1 MKLSLHS
8 NSAKKTNISKY
19 YKGLHMFTE
28 VSPRS
33 GRLLVQQ
40 KGVNGYSAFV
50 PHPLPPNPPLKI
62 DDEMSRLMERANRAL
77 GRLDGCTYT
86 LPNPDLFIY
95 MYIRKEAVLSSQI
108 EGTQASLDDLL
119 EYEGNIEGKSS
130 PDDINEISNYVDAMN
145 YGLERL
151 QELPL
156 SLRLIKEIHARL
168 MSGIRGGH
176 KSPGEFRTTQNWIGG
191 TSPGNAAFVPPPANE
206 LLPCLGDLE
215 KFLHDETV
223 PPLLKAGLA
232 HAQFETIHPFLDGNG
247 RMGRLLIAF
256 ILCHDQVLEKPL
268 LYLSLFFKKHRQEYY
283 ERLNAVRRDGDWEGW
298 IKYYLQGVYE
308 ISKQATDAAKAI
320 MDLMSL
326 DRQKAAGLGKAA
338 PTAMALLEL
347 LYRRPYVTIP
357 YVARELG
364 ISSPAA
370 GKAVTNLVMLGIM
383 TEVSGKKRDR
393 VFLHES
399 YLSIIREGT
408 ELYG

>member
-1 MKLSLHS
+1 
-8 NSAKKTNISKY
+8 
-19 YKGLHMFTE
+19 MFAE
-28 VSPRS
+28 VSPRG
-33 GRLLVQQ
+33 GRLVVQQ
-40 KGVNGYSAFV
+40 KGADGYSAFV
-50 PHPLPPNPPLKI
+50 PNPLPPNPPLQI

-86 LPNPDLFIY
+86 LPNPDLFLY
-95 MYIRKEAVLSSQI
+95 MYVRKEAVLSSQI

-119 EYEGNIEGKSS
+119 EYEGKIESKRSL
-130 PDDINEISNYVDAMN
+130 DDLGEVSNYVDAMN

-151 QELPL
+151 QEFPL
-156 SLRLIKEIHARL
+156 SLRLISEIHARL
-168 MSGIRGGH
+168 MVGIRGGH
-176 KSPGEFRTTQNWIGG
+176 KNPGEFRTSQNWIGG
-191 TSPGNAAFVPPPANE
+191 TRPGNAAFVPPPAHE
-206 LLPCLGDLE
+206 VLPCLGELE
-215 KFLHDETV
+215 KFLHDDTV
-223 PPLLKAGLA
+223 PSLLKAGLA

-247 RMGRLLIAF
+247 RMGRLLITF

-268 LYLSLFFKKHRQEYY
+268 LYLSLFFKKQRQEYY

-298 IKYYLQGVYE
+298 VKYYLQGVYE
-308 ISKQATDAAKAI
+308 ISKQAADTAKAI
-320 MDLMSL
+320 MDLMAV

-338 PTAMALLEL
+338 PTALALLEL

-357 YVARELG
+357 HVARELG

-370 GKAVTNLVMLGIM
+370 GKAVNNLAGLDIL

-408 ELYG
+408 EVFG

>member
-1 MKLSLHS
+1 
-8 NSAKKTNISKY
+8 
-19 YKGLHMFTE
+19 MFTE
-28 VSPRS
+28 VSPRG
-33 GRLLVQQ
+33 GRLVVQQ
-40 KGVNGYSAFV
+40 KGAEGYSAFV
-50 PHPLPPNPPLKI
+50 PHPLPPNPPLQI
-62 DDEMSRLMERANRAL
+62 DDEMGWLMERANRAL

-86 LPNPDLFIY
+86 LPNPDLFLY
-95 MYIRKEAVLSSQI
+95 MYVRKEAVLSSQI

-119 EYEGNIEGKSS
+119 EYEGETEGKSS
-130 PDDINEISNYVDAMN
+130 PDDINEVSNYVDAMN

-168 MSGIRGGH
+168 MAGIRGGH
-176 KSPGEFRTTQNWIGG
+176 KSPGEFRTSQNWIGG
-191 TSPGNAAFVPPPANE
+191 TRPGNAAFVPPPANE
-206 LLPCLGDLE
+206 VVTCLGDLE
-215 KFLHDETV
+215 KFLHDESV

-320 MDLMSL
+320 MDLMAR
-326 DRQKAAGLGKAA
+326 DRQKVTGLGKAA
-338 PTAMALLEL
+338 PTALALLEM
-347 LYRRPYVTIP
+347 LYRKPYVTIP
-357 YVARELG
+357 YVARELR

-370 GKAVTNLVMLGIM
+370 SKAVNNLAALGILI
-383 TEVSGKKRDR
+383 EVSGKKRDR

-408 ELYG
+408 ELYR

>member
-1 MKLSLHS
+1 
-8 NSAKKTNISKY
+8 
-19 YKGLHMFTE
+19 MFTE
-28 VSPRS
+28 VSPRG
-33 GRLLVQQ
+33 GRLVIQQ
-40 KGVNGYSAFV
+40 KGTDGYSAFV
-50 PHPLPPNPPLKI
+50 PNPLPPKPPLMI

-86 LPNPDLFIY
+86 LPNPDLFLY
-95 MYIRKEAVLSSQI
+95 MYVRKEAVLSSQI

-119 EYEGNIEGKSS
+119 EYEGEIEGKSS
-130 PDDINEISNYVDAMN
+130 PDDINEVSNYVDAMN

-151 QELPL
+151 RELPL
-156 SLRLIKEIHARL
+156 SLRLIGEIHALL
-168 MSGIRGGH
+168 MAGIRGGH
-176 KSPGEFRTTQNWIGG
+176 KSPGEFRASQNWIGG
-191 TSPGNAAFVPPPANE
+191 TRPGNAAFVPPPAHE
-206 LLPCLGDLE
+206 VLPCLGDLE

-247 RMGRLLIAF
+247 RMGRLLISF

-268 LYLSLFFKKHRQEYY
+268 LYLSLFFKKYRQEYY

-298 IKYYLQGVYE
+298 IKFYLQGVYE

-320 MDLMSL
+320 MDLMAQ
-326 DRQKAAGLGKAA
+326 DRQKAAGLGKAS
-338 PTAMALLEL
+338 PTALALLDM

-370 GKAVTNLVMLGIM
+370 SKAVGNLTTLGILK
-383 TEVSGKKRDR
+383 EVSGKKRDR

-408 ELYG
+408 EIYR

>member
-1 MKLSLHS
+1 
-8 NSAKKTNISKY
+8 
-19 YKGLHMFTE
+19 MFTE
-28 VSPRS
+28 VSPRG
-33 GRLLVQQ
+33 GRLVVQQ
-40 KGVNGYSAFV
+40 KGADGYSAFV
-50 PHPLPPNPPLKI
+50 PNPLPPNPPLQI

-86 LPNPDLFIY
+86 LPNPDLFLY
-95 MYIRKEAVLSSQI
+95 MYVRKEAVLSSQI

-119 EYEGNIEGKSS
+119 EYEGEIEGKSS
-130 PDDINEISNYVDAMN
+130 PEDINEVSNYVDAMN

-168 MSGIRGGH
+168 MAGIRGGH
-176 KSPGEFRTTQNWIGG
+176 KGPGEFRASQNWIGG
-191 TSPGNAAFVPPPANE
+191 TRPGNAVFVPPPANE
-206 LLPCLGDLE
+206 VLPCLGELE
-215 KFLHDETV
+215 KFLHDEAI
-223 PPLLKAGLA
+223 PSLLKAGLA

-320 MDLMSL
+320 MDLIAA
-326 DRQKAAGLGKAA
+326 DRQKVAGLGKAA
-338 PTAMALLEL
+338 PTALALLEL

-357 YVARELG
+357 YVARELD

-370 GKAVTNLVMLGIM
+370 GKAVNNLVTLGIL

-393 VFLHES
+393 VFLHEY
-399 YLSIIREGT
+399 YLAIIREGT
-408 ELYG
+408 ELYR

>member
-1 MKLSLHS
+1 
-8 NSAKKTNISKY
+8 
-19 YKGLHMFTE
+19 MFTE

-33 GRLLVQQ
+33 GRLVVQQ
-40 KGVNGYSAFV
+40 KGADGYSAFV
-50 PHPLPPNPPLKI
+50 PNPLPTKPPLQI

-86 LPNPDLFIY
+86 LPNPDLFLY
-95 MYIRKEAVLSSQI
+95 MYVRKEAVLSSQI

-119 EYEGNIEGKSS
+119 EFEGEVAGKSS
-130 PDDINEISNYVDAMN
+130 PDDINEVSNYVAAMN

-156 SLRLIKEIHARL
+156 SLRLIKEIHAKL

-191 TSPGNAAFVPPPANE
+191 TRPGNAAFVPPPANE
-206 LLPCLGDLE
+206 VLPCLGELE
-215 KFLHDETV
+215 KFLHDDAV
-223 PPLLKAGLA
+223 PPLIKAGLA

-268 LYLSLFFKKHRQEYY
+268 LYLSLFFKKYRQEYY
-283 ERLNAVRRDGDWEGW
+283 ERLNAVRKDGDWEGW

-308 ISKQATDAAKAI
+308 ISKQATEAAKAI
-320 MDLMSL
+320 MDLIAV
-326 DRQKAAGLGKAA
+326 DRQKVAGLGKAA
-338 PTAMALLEL
+338 TTAMALLDL

-357 YVARELG
+357 FVVRELG

-370 GKAVTNLVMLGIM
+370 GKAVNNLATLGIL

-408 ELYG
+408 ELFR

>member
-1 MKLSLHS
+1 
-8 NSAKKTNISKY
+8 
-19 YKGLHMFTE
+19 MFTE
-28 VSPRS
+28 VSPRG
-33 GRLLVQQ
+33 GRLVIQQ
-40 KGVNGYSAFV
+40 KGVDGYSAFV
-50 PHPLPPNPPLKI
+50 PNPLPPKPPLMI

-86 LPNPDLFIY
+86 LPNPDLFLY
-95 MYIRKEAVLSSQI
+95 MYVRKEAVLSSQI

-119 EYEGNIEGKSS
+119 EYEGEIGGKSS
-130 PDDINEISNYVDAMN
+130 PVDINEVSNYADAMN

-151 QELPL
+151 RELPL
-156 SLRLIKEIHARL
+156 SLRLIGEIHARL
-168 MSGIRGGH
+168 MAGIRGGH
-176 KSPGEFRTTQNWIGG
+176 KSPGEFRASQNWIGG
-191 TSPGNAAFVPPPANE
+191 TRPGNAAFVPPPAHE
-206 LLPCLGDLE
+206 VLPCLGDLE
-215 KFLHDETV
+215 KFIHDETV

-247 RMGRLLIAF
+247 RMGRLLISF

-268 LYLSLFFKKHRQEYY
+268 LYLSLFFKKYRQEYY

-298 IKYYLQGVYE
+298 IKFYLQGVYE

-320 MDLMSL
+320 MDLMAQ
-326 DRQKAAGLGKAA
+326 DRQKAAGLGKAS
-338 PTAMALLEL
+338 PTALALLDM

-370 GKAVTNLVMLGIM
+370 SKAVANLTTLGILK
-383 TEVSGKKRDR
+383 EVSGKKRDR

-408 ELYG
+408 EIYR